1 MQHVSGKMKG
11 GHANVPVATREYEAR
26 LCRSVGE
33 VVVVTSGAVEVT
45 VVVTVARGA
54 TRLQAELIMLA
65 GKAFNGNGV

>member
-1 MQHVSGKMKG
+1 
-11 GHANVPVATREYEAR
+11 
-26 LCRSVGE
+26 
-33 VVVVTSGAVEVT
+33 VT